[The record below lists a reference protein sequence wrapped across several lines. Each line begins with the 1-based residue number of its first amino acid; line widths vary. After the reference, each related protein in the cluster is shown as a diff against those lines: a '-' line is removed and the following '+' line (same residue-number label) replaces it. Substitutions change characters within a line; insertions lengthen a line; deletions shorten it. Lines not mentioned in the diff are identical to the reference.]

1 LVRRAKYNKKPMG
14 ALGGATASGTGEA
27 VTGRE
32 SLLSADQVYKH
43 FAGTQALAGVSVD
56 CLGGEVHALIGEN
69 GAGKSTLIKIMGG
82 VHRADRGTIRVAGDP
97 RAFAGPADALA
108 AGIVTIPQEMRIVP
122 ALSVAE
128 NVLLG
133 HIPMRRRAGVLP
145 DVDRIA
151 LRARA
156 AEILH
161 DLNFDIDVDRAA
173 GTLTYAERQLVMIGR
188 ALSRRARVLILDEP
202 TAALEAREVARLF
215 DVIGRLKARGVA
227 LVFISHRLDEVVEL
241 ADRCTVLRDGQVVD
255 RCLRGE
261 FDAERLI
268 RSMTGRDLEELRRV
282 HDARFG
288 AAVLEV
294 PSLGHAQSA
303 PAESVLRVR
312 EREVVGLA
320 GLLGSGTTQLL
331 RRLFGADAP
340 ALRFTLRGAPAAPRS
355 PAEAIALGFGL
366 VPGERAHGLVM
377 ALSVRDNVAL
387 TLLDRNKRA
396 WRLDGAMI
404 DGLVAELMDALD
416 IRPRDPAK
424 PVGTLSGG
432 NQQKVIFAKWLAR
445 QVGVLLLDEPTH
457 GIDIGAK
464 TLIHRLM
471 HDFAAKG
478 GAILFSSSET
488 LEVVSI
494 SDSVLA
500 MKKGEVVARMDRTG
514 DYNEKR
520 LREALGG

>member
-1 LVRRAKYNKKPMG
+1 M
-14 ALGGATASGTGEA
+14 
-27 VTGRE
+27 
-32 SLLSADQVYKH
+32 SADQVYKH

>member
-1 LVRRAKYNKKPMG
+1 LVRRAKYNKKPVG
-14 ALGGATASGTGEA
+14 ALGGATASGAGEA

-32 SLLSADQVYKH
+32 SLLAAEQVFKH

-82 VHRADRGTIRVAGDP
+82 VHRADRGAIRVAGVP
-97 RAFAGPADALA
+97 HVFGGPADALA

-133 HIPMRRRAGVLP
+133 HIPMCRRAGVLP
-145 DVDRIA
+145 DVDRLA
-151 LRARA
+151 LRTRA
-156 AEILH
+156 AEILQ
-161 DLNFDIDVDRAA
+161 DLNFHIDVDRLA
-173 GTLTYAERQLVMIGR
+173 GTLTYAERQLVMIAR

-215 DVIGRLKARGVA
+215 
-227 LVFISHRLDEVVEL
+227 EVVEL

-255 RCLRGE
+255 RCRRGE

-268 RSMTGRDLEELRRV
+268 RSMTGRDIDELRRA
-282 HDARFG
+282 HGAEFG
-288 AAVLEV
+288 APVVEV
-294 PSLGHAQSA
+294 PSLGGAATPEAGSA
-303 PAESVLRVR
+303 IRVR
-312 EREVVGLA
+312 AREVVGLA

-340 ALRFTLRGAPAAPRS
+340 ALRVSVRGSPAAPAS
-355 PAEAIALGFGL
+355 PAEAIGLGIGL

-377 ALSVRDNVAL
+377 ALSVRDNIAL

-404 DGLVAELMDALD
+404 DGLVAELMETLD
-416 IRPRDPAK
+416 IRPRDPSK
-424 PVGTLSGG
+424 PVSTLSGG

-445 QVGVLLLDEPTH
+445 EVGVLLLDEPTH

-500 MKKGEVVARMDRTG
+500 MKRGEVVARMDRTG
-514 DYNEKR
+514 DYSEKR

>member
-1 LVRRAKYNKKPMG
+1 V
-14 ALGGATASGTGEA
+14 TGEP
-27 VTGRE
+27 
-32 SLLSADQVYKH
+32 LLATEQVYKH

-56 CLGGEVHALIGEN
+56 CLAGEVHALVGEN
-69 GAGKSTLIKIMGG
+69 GAGKSTLIKIIGG
-82 VHRADRGTIRVAGDP
+82 VHRADRGIVRVADVPHVFG
-97 RAFAGPADALA
+97 GPADALA

-133 HIPMRRRAGVLP
+133 QIPMRKRAFVLP
-145 DVDRIA
+145 DIDR
-151 LRARA
+151 
-156 AEILH
+156 AELH
-161 DLNFDIDVDRAA
+161 RRVTATLDDLNLRVDVDRPA
-173 GTLTYAERQLVMIGR
+173 GALSYAERQLVMIAR
-188 ALSRRARVLILDEP
+188 ALSHEARVLILDEP

-215 DVIGRLKARGVA
+215 DVVGHLKSRGVA
-227 LVFISHRLDEVVEL
+227 VIFISHRLDEVVAL
-241 ADRCTVLRDGQVVD
+241 ADRCTVLRDGAVVD
-255 RCLRGE
+255 QCRRGD
-261 FDAERLI
+261 FDTERLI
-268 RSMTGRDLEELRRV
+268 RSMTGRDLEELRRA
-282 HDARFG
+282 HEGGFG
-288 AAVLEV
+288 DTVVEV
-294 PSLGHAQSA
+294 PS
-303 PAESVLRVR
+303 EDVRVR
-312 EREVVGLA
+312 AREVVGLA

-355 PAEAIALGFGL
+355 PSEAIALGIGL

-377 ALSVRDNVAL
+377 GLTVRDNIAL
-387 TLLDRNKRA
+387 TLLDRNRRT
-396 WRLDGAMI
+396 WRLDTAAL
-404 DGLVAELMDALD
+404 DRLVAALVEALD
-416 IRPRDPAK
+416 IRPRDPLL
-424 PVGTLSGG
+424 PVASLSGG

-445 QVGVLLLDEPTH
+445 EVGVLLLDEPTH

-464 TLIHRLM
+464 SLIHRLM

-500 MKKGEVVARMDRTG
+500 MKKGEVVARMDRSG

>member
-1 LVRRAKYNKKPMG
+1 M
-14 ALGGATASGTGEA
+14 
-27 VTGRE
+27 TGRE
-32 SLLSADQVYKH
+32 PLLAAEQVFKH
-43 FAGTQALAGVSVD
+43 FAGTQALAGVSVA
-56 CLGGEVHALIGEN
+56 CLEGEVHALIGEN
-69 GAGKSTLIKIMGG
+69 GAGKSTLIKIIGG
-82 VHRADRGTIRVAGDP
+82 VYRADRGVIKVAGAP
-97 RAFAGPADALA
+97 HVFAGPADALA

-133 HIPMRRRAGVLP
+133 QIPMRRRAGILP
-145 DVDRIA
+145 DIDRAA

-156 AEILH
+156 EAILGE
-161 DLNFDIDVDRAA
+161 LNLAVDVDRPA
-173 GTLTYAERQLVMIGR
+173 GTLTYAERQLVMIAR
-188 ALSRRARVLILDEP
+188 ALSRQARVLILDEP
-202 TAALEAREVARLF
+202 TAALETREVARLF
-215 DVIGRLKARGVA
+215 DVIGHLKTRGVA
-227 LVFISHRLDEVVEL
+227 IVFISHRLDEVVEL
-241 ADRCTVLRDGQVVD
+241 ADRCTVLRDGEVVD
-255 RCLRGE
+255 RCRRGE

-268 RSMTGRDLEELRRV
+268 RSMTGRDLEELRRA
-282 HDARFG
+282 HGAEFG
-288 AAVLEV
+288 EPVVEV
-294 PSLGHAQSA
+294 PSLDGRPRSGRPDA
-303 PAESVLRVR
+303 VRVR
-312 EREVVGLA
+312 AREVVGLA
-320 GLLGSGTTQLL
+320 GLLGSGTTHLL

-340 ALRFTLRGAPAAPRS
+340 ALSFSVRGAAAAPRS
-355 PAEAIALGFGL
+355 PAEAIGLGFGM

-377 ALSVRDNVAL
+377 ALSVRDNIAL
-387 TLLDRNKRA
+387 TLLDRNKRP
-396 WRLDGAMI
+396 WRLDNGAI
-404 DGLVAELMDALD
+404 DRLVGELMETLD
-416 IRPRDPAK
+416 IRPRDPLK

-445 QVGVLLLDEPTH
+445 EVGVLLLDEPTH

-464 TLIHRLM
+464 TLIHRLI